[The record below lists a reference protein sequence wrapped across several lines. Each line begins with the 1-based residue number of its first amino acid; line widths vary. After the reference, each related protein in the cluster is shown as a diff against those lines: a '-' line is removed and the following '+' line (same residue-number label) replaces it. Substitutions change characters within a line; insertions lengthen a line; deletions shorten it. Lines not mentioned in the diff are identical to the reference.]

1 MRLPASLILR
11 PELISEANPKSKIQN
26 RMTHSNQSVKP
37 QVEGVYPAACKK
49 KYQGHLLKK
58 ICLVLLGCAIASP
71 QQELLQAVALPAT
84 NYATLFASRSSPGS
98 MAVGAAEGT
107 LTTLGQP
114 TTYYNGHIDP
124 GNRAGNK
131 GFCSWNKAYGI
142 SVGQADQR
150 CLAALQRQ
158 YRSTALKMRSLGL
171 NPKKHYFAIV
181 MATDLW
187 NQSNSA
193 GPQFPQKYF
202 QALKKGFKGEQALIW
217 ARVEAFRNDSGQLDA
232 DGLFGICS
240 RYPYYSQQLATM
252 QYGSQQWKWNCIKL
266 DQARRVKIIKQV
278 FQRFWVRRAQQ
289 SLNKP
294 KKKVVTPD
302 RNIKVSRV
310 APRAGMPFKDLMKWS
325 RNG

>member
-1 MRLPASLILR
+1 VKPIQ
-11 PELISEANPKSKIQN
+11 NPKSKIQN
-26 RMTHSNQSVKP
+26 RMTHSNESVKP
-37 QVEGVYPAACKK
+37 HLEGVYSLACKK
-49 KYQGHLLKK
+49 KDQQHLLRK

-71 QQELLQAVALPAT
+71 QQAFLQAVAQPPI

-98 MAVGAAEGT
+98 VAVGAAEGN

-114 TTYYNGHIDP
+114 TAEYNGHIDP
-124 GNRAGNK
+124 GNRAINK
-131 GFCSWNKAYGI
+131 GFCSWNQAYGI
-142 SVGQADQR
+142 SVTQADQL
-150 CLAALQRQ
+150 CLTALQRQ
-158 YRSTALKMRSLGL
+158 YTSTALKMRSLGL
-171 NPKKHYFAIV
+171 NPKKHYFAII

-193 GPQFPQKYF
+193 GPQFPFKYF

-252 QYGSQQWKWNCIKL
+252 QYGSQQWNWNCIKL

-289 SLNKP
+289 ALNKP
-294 KKKVVTPD
+294 TKKVVTRD
-302 RNIKVSRV
+302 RNIKLSRIP
-310 APRAGMPFKDLMKWS
+310 PRAGMYFSDFVNWS
-325 RNG
+325 EKR